1 MEASHG
7 DSSTTNEKE
16 RAMTTRKATTTGK
29 GQNSGRKSK
38 KPALNKRLP
47 DLTLG
52 KNKADGV
59 RGGGNCATGTHI
71 QGGKITV

>member
-1 MEASHG
+1 M
-7 DSSTTNEKE
+7 
-16 RAMTTRKATTTGK
+16 ATTTGK

-38 KPALNKRLP
+38 KLALNKRALP

-59 RGGGNCATGTHI
+59 RGGGLNCAKGEHYKVVTISG
-71 QGGKITV
+71 

>member
-1 MEASHG
+1 MA
-7 DSSTTNEKE
+7 TNEKE

-29 GQNSGRKSK
+29 GQNSGRKGK
-38 KPALNKRLP
+38 KLALNKRALP

-59 RGGGNCATGTHI
+59 RGGLNCLAGAHYKKVEFS
-71 QGGKITV
+71 G

>member
-1 MEASHG
+1 MG

-38 KPALNKRLP
+38 KLALNKRALP

-59 RGGGNCATGTHI
+59 RGGGGTLCN
-71 QGGKITV
+71 GPAL